1 MREHIAAIS
10 AALSAAAPAAKLG
23 ALPGGHPALAPDML
37 VNGGALT
44 LAVNVLR
51 RAGKDE
57 VADEL
62 LATAVRADQG
72 AAAPAAPA
80 YTCCNSWFVSLP
92 EGRQAV
98 LRDDKWMLAHAA
110 FDAGRAAAPQ
120 AQQPGAAYT
129 HADVAQAHADGYK
142 LGMSQVDRAGAQAVP
157 PEELRKLLA
166 DARHRIANLSR
177 AVVPFDDPQD
187 GPILRRLDAALE
199 ASPTCASGSQ
209 AVPSEA
215 KAVPLRE
222 AVRKITDLASTYASI
237 CANNPERVNQ
247 SWLNLVR
254 LVEEIV
260 AAAAA
265 PAAVSVPS
273 GIDAL
278 LEAIRKL
285 PAVRAAEI
293 DGEESDGTPKHWR
306 SRPYISL
313 TQLERLLRAE
323 LVAVPATAAPAAVSA
338 PSVPEGWKL
347 VPRAPAQEGGACVG
361 WPAGP
366 TDSEQDGNAMLQAL
380 APQMLAACEY
390 MLKNA
395 FERKWEGDERAYSML
410 SSIIRQAPKLAA
422 KEPANDR

>member
-1 MREHIAAIS
+1 MASETPGAEMPEALRLADWLQSRAESVEHINAA
-10 AALSAAAPAAKLG
+10 AELRRLYALSAAAPAANLG

-80 YTCCNSWFVSLP
+80 DYPHEAMDAMALARYKVVPSHDSMLHRHAVVAGDGTQQLYLGREVECQNMARKFAGAFLDGAFALFHSL
-92 EGRQAV
+92 A
-98 LRDDKWMLAHAA
+98 LT
-110 FDAGRAAAPQ
+110 APQ
-120 AQQPGAAYT
+120 AQQPGATYT

-142 LGMSQVDRAGAQAVP
+142 LGMSQVDRAGTQAVP
-157 PEELRKLLA
+157 PPGHLQMNEGAVKTYPCLHEWDGKER
-166 DARHRIANLSR
+166 LSL
-177 AVVPFDDPQD
+177 PPQYACKKCGEFFPTPPNTPD
-187 GPILRRLDAALE
+187 FQGQPVSAAH
-199 ASPTCASGSQ
+199 
-209 AVPSEA
+209 
-215 KAVPLRE
+215 
-222 AVRKITDLASTYASI
+222 
-237 CANNPERVNQ
+237 
-247 SWLNLVR
+247 
-254 LVEEIV
+254 
-260 AAAAA
+260 
-265 PAAVSVPS
+265 AAVSAPS

-338 PSVPEGWKL
+338 PHGNR
-347 VPRAPAQEGGACVG
+347 PRQGGTEALESHARMDRQPYQTSSSAPAL
-361 WPAGP
+361 PAGP
-366 TDSEQDGNAMLQAL
+366 
-380 APQMLAACEY
+380 APAGIHLNGQPQPQPAPPPSG
-390 MLKNA
+390 A
-395 FERKWEGDERAYSML
+395 FSFWSP
-410 SSIIRQAPKLAA
+410 S
-422 KEPANDR
+422 